1 MIPKKKLYASL
12 VTWGGVYLVFGVVF
26 GLNFEIGVLINVFL
40 AVIAASIAL
49 KSFVTGIA
57 LVGINSVS
65 AMCTLYFYCNFLEGT
80 SCRFN
85 PFILGSFTFVMF
97 FALWLILRLG
107 VCMPDS
113 VRTGK

>member
-1 MIPKKKLYASL
+1 MIPEKKIYASL

-26 GLNFEIGVLINVFL
+26 GLNFEIGVFINVFL

-57 LVGINSVS
+57 LVGINSAS
-65 AMCTLYFYCNFLEGT
+65 AMCTLYVYCNFLEGT

-85 PFILGSFTFVMF
+85 PFVLGSFTLIMF
-97 FALWLILRLG
+97 FALWPILRLC
-107 VCMPDS
+107 VYMPGS
-113 VRTGK
+113 VRSGK